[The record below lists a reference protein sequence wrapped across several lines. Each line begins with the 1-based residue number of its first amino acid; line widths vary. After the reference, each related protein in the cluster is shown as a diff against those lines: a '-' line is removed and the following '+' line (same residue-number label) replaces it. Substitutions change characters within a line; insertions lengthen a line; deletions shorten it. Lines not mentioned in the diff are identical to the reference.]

1 LIELLIVFV
10 GWLGLILSNKYIE
23 IRLILRIFSN
33 QLLIS
38 FCIFVQNASCSIAGP
53 IKKGKRKVRATQSIS
68 LPNGKRFRTE
78 CLSYGKC
85 RRKHTADGF
94 LSTGKV
100 ENVR

>member
-1 LIELLIVFV
+1 M
-10 GWLGLILSNKYIE
+10 LSNKCIE
-23 IRLILRIFSN
+23 ISLILRIFSS

-38 FCIFVQNASCSIAGP
+38 FRIFVQNASCSIAGL

-68 LPNGKRFRTE
+68 LPNGKRLGTE

-100 ENVR
+100 ENAR